1 MRFCP
6 ACIPGALPP
15 REGLPSLLFPRTRAG
30 GGQLGRKTASS
41 RGLPDSQLSGCG
53 CRCMQ
58 PLPPRGPDRTWLRD
72 SWRSPGP
79 GSAQQRDPLNPLPQ
93 STGFLLGD
101 GEGTPGGCG
110 WTIPI
115 TPWSSSWSWGG
126 RGRGL
131 GNHWG
136 RPQASGLPLTSCEFR
151 THPPTWEV
159 TGLPD

>member
-1 MRFCP
+1 MHSGGSASQGRASLAAVSSDPRRGRP
-6 ACIPGALPP
+6 AWQEDSEQQRSPG
-15 REGLPSLLFPRTRAG
+15 
-30 GGQLGRKTASS
+30 
-41 RGLPDSQLSGCG
+41 LSAVWLWVPL
-53 CRCMQ
+53 Q

-136 RPQASGLPLTSCEFR
+136 RPQPSGLPLTSCEFR